1 MITIFRRVT
10 GGRDRTRLTIYSDTF
25 KSHGPQGGVLVTPLN
40 CLISNMKARYL
51 KRLLFFPLIAY
62 LTLGLGLGSPWSPL
76 TGFAYDG
83 DRTLNDADSYF
94 KRGLYLE
101 AVGAYREVAYHA
113 PSRDLQARALIRMGE
128 IYGHYLNDPD
138 SASRMFILVKEKYA
152 QSPALADAYF
162 YSGML
167 LYEKDDYRQAH
178 REFSAYLEK
187 FPKGEKSAL
196 AEFMADACL
205 NPPSRKDRQTV
216 KSPAFTPPV
225 LEIRVLLEENR
236 PAVNLGPASGLD
248 VTTPGGRSLM
258 RIPLGHPAVIRI
270 SDRRFIINETPL
282 SMDELIIVPEGT
294 GTFKLGNR
302 AYRGRL
308 QIKKNPAGTM
318 HAINILKLEDYL
330 YGVVP
335 REMPSNW
342 SLEALKAQAVVSRTY
357 AIYQMERNRM
367 KDYDTCNTTSS
378 QVYGGCIDERAASNR
393 AVDETRGKVLM
404 HNGKIALPYFH
415 ANSGGITEDA
425 KNVWL
430 VDIPY
435 LKTVQDPYSLQ
446 APHTAWS
453 YYLSLDDIQVALGR
467 NGVNVGPLHDVEP
480 YDTSPSGRV
489 KRVRI
494 SGSAGEKVLNAN
506 LFRLHTDPRRLKS
519 TLFTVRRDGKGVR
532 FEGKGSGHG
541 VGMSQWGAYVM
552 ARSGQTYRDILNHYY
567 RGLEIR

>member
-1 MITIFRRVT
+1 MITPLDCFITTVDMKVRH
-10 GGRDRTRLTIYSDTF
+10 LKTF
-25 KSHGPQGGVLVTPLN
+25 LV
-40 CLISNMKARYL
+40 
-51 KRLLFFPLIAY
+51 FPLMAC
-62 LTLGLGLGSPWSPL
+62 LTLGPFSPWSPL
-76 TGFAYDG
+76 PGFAYDG
-83 DRTLNDADSYF
+83 DRTLHEADGYF

-113 PSRDLQARALIRMGE
+113 SSRDVQAGALIRMGE
-128 IYGHYLNDPD
+128 IYGQYLNDPD
-138 SASRMFILVKEKYA
+138 SAARMFNLVKEKYA
-152 QSPALADAYF
+152 RSPALADAYF
-162 YSGML
+162 YTGML
-167 LYEKDDYRQAH
+167 LYEKDRYGEAR

-205 NPPSRKDRQTV
+205 NSPSRKDLQPS
-216 KSPAFTPPV
+216 KSPALTSTAV
-225 LEIRVLLEENR
+225 EIRVLLEENR
-236 PAVNLGPASGLD
+236 REVNLGAASAFD
-248 VTTPGGRSLM
+248 VTTPGGRSVTKM
-258 RIPLGHPAVIRI
+258 PPDHPAAVRV
-270 SDRRFIINETPL
+270 SDGRLTINGTPL
-282 SMDELIIVPEGT
+282 STDEVTIVPGGQ

-302 AYRGRL
+302 TYRGRL
-308 QIKKNPAGTM
+308 RIKKNPAGTIQ
-318 HAINILKLEDYL
+318 AINILNIEDYL

-335 REMPSNW
+335 REMPPNW

-367 KDYDTCNTTSS
+367 KDYDICNTTSS
-378 QVYGGCIDERAASNR
+378 QVYGGCVDERPASNR

-404 HNGKIALPYFH
+404 HNGRIALPYFH
-415 ANSGGITEDA
+415 SNSGGVTEDA

-446 APHTAWS
+446 APNTTWS
-453 YYLSLDDIQVALGR
+453 HYLSLEDIRGALGR
-467 NGVNVGPLHDVEP
+467 NGVNVGSLHGVEP
-480 YDTSPSGRV
+480 YDTSSSGRV

-494 SGSAGEKVLNAN
+494 SGSAGERVINAN

-519 TLFTVRRDGKGVR
+519 TLFTARGDSMGVL

-552 ARSGQTYRDILNHYY
+552 AKSGHTYRDILSHYY

>member
-1 MITIFRRVT
+1 
-10 GGRDRTRLTIYSDTF
+10 
-25 KSHGPQGGVLVTPLN
+25 
-40 CLISNMKARYL
+40 MKVRYL
-51 KRLLFFPLIAY
+51 KYLLIYPLMAC
-62 LTLGLGLGSPWSPL
+62 LTLGPGSPWSSLP
-76 TGFAYDG
+76 GFAYDG
-83 DRTLNDADSYF
+83 DRTLQEADGYF

-101 AVGAYREVAYHA
+101 AIGSYREVAYHA
-113 PSRDLQARALIRMGE
+113 PSRDLQAGALVRMGE
-128 IYGHYLNDPD
+128 IYGQYLNDPD
-138 SASRMFILVKEKYA
+138 SAIRMFNLVKEKYA
-152 QSPALADAYF
+152 QSPAIADAYF
-162 YSGML
+162 YTGML
-167 LYEKDDYRQAH
+167 LYEKDRYGDAR

-187 FPKGEKSAL
+187 FPKGEKSAV

-205 NPPSRKDRQTV
+205 NPPPRKDRQAA
-216 KSPAFTPPV
+216 KSPAFTSPAAD
-225 LEIRVLLEENR
+225 IRVLLEENR
-236 PAVNLGPASGLD
+236 REVNLGTASGFD
-248 VTTPGGRSLM
+248 VTTPEGRSLA
-258 RIPLGHPAVIRI
+258 RIPPGHPAVVRV
-270 SDRRFIINETPL
+270 SDRRLSINGTPL
-282 SMDELIIVPEGT
+282 SADEVIIVPEGK
-294 GTFKLGNR
+294 GTFKLGSR

-308 QIKKNPAGTM
+308 RIKKNPAGTL
-318 HAINILKLEDYL
+318 HAINILNLEDYL

-335 REMPSNW
+335 REMPPNW
-342 SLEALKAQAVVSRTY
+342 SPEALKAQAVVSRTY

-378 QVYGGCIDERAASNR
+378 QVYGGCVDERAASNR

-404 HNGKIALPYFH
+404 HNGRIALPYFH
-415 ANSGGITEDA
+415 SNSGGVTEDA

-446 APHTAWS
+446 APNTTWS
-453 YYLSLDDIQVALGR
+453 HYLSLDDIRGALGR
-467 NGVNVGPLHDVEP
+467 NGVNVGPLHVVEP

-494 SGSAGEKVLNAN
+494 SGSGGERVINAN

-519 TLFTVRRDGKGVR
+519 TLFTARRDAKGVF

-552 ARSGQTYRDILNHYY
+552 AKSGHTYRDILNHYY

>member
-1 MITIFRRVT
+1 VI
-10 GGRDRTRLTIYSDTF
+10 
-25 KSHGPQGGVLVTPLN
+25 VTPLDCFIN
-40 CLISNMKARYL
+40 RAKTVDMKARYL
-51 KRLLFFPLIAY
+51 KSLLVFPLMAC
-62 LTLGLGLGSPWSPL
+62 LTLGLASPWSPL
-76 TGFAYDG
+76 PGFAYDG
-83 DRTLNDADSYF
+83 DRTLKDADGYF

-113 PSRDLQARALIRMGE
+113 PSRDLQAGALVRMGE
-128 IYGHYLNDPD
+128 IYGQYLNDSD
-138 SASRMFILVKEKYA
+138 SATRMFNLVKEKYA
-152 QSPALADAYF
+152 HSPALADAYF
-162 YSGML
+162 YTGML
-167 LYEKDDYRQAH
+167 LYEKDQYREAH
-178 REFSAYLEK
+178 REFSAYLER
-187 FPKGEKSAL
+187 FPKGEKSTL

-205 NPPSRKDRQTV
+205 NPPPRKDRQIA
-216 KSPAFTPPV
+216 SPASTSPV
-225 LEIRVLLEENR
+225 VEIRVLLEENR
-236 PAVNLGPASGLD
+236 REVNLGPASGFD
-248 VTTPGGRSLM
+248 VTTPGGRSLT
-258 RIPLGHPAVIRI
+258 RIPAGHPAVVRVG
-270 SDRRFIINETPL
+270 DRQLIINKTPL
-282 SMDELIIVPEGT
+282 SADEVIIVPEGR

-308 QIKKNPAGTM
+308 RIKKNPAGTM
-318 HAINILKLEDYL
+318 HAINILNIEDYL

-335 REMPSNW
+335 REMPPNW
-342 SLEALKAQAVVSRTY
+342 SPEALKAQAVVSRTY

-378 QVYGGCIDERAASNR
+378 QVYGGCVDERVASNR

-404 HNGKIALPYFH
+404 YNGRIALPYFH
-415 ANSGGITEDA
+415 ANSGGVTEDA

-446 APHTAWS
+446 APNTTWS
-453 YYLSLDDIQVALGR
+453 HYLSLDDIRGALDR
-467 NGVNVGPLHDVEP
+467 NGVNVGLLHGVEP

-494 SGSAGEKVLNAN
+494 SGSAGEKVINAN
-506 LFRLHTDPRRLKS
+506 LFRLHTDPRHLKS
-519 TLFTVRRDGKGVR
+519 TIFTARRDGKGVF

-552 ARSGQTYRDILNHYY
+552 ARSGYTYRDILNHYY

>member
-1 MITIFRRVT
+1 M
-10 GGRDRTRLTIYSDTF
+10 
-25 KSHGPQGGVLVTPLN
+25 VTPLN
-40 CLISNMKARYL
+40 CLINNMKARYP
-51 KRLLFFPLIAY
+51 KALLVLPLIAY
-62 LTLGLGLGSPWSPL
+62 LVLGHSSPWSPPP
-76 TGFAYDG
+76 GFAYDG
-83 DRTLNDADSYF
+83 DRTMNDADGYF
-94 KRGLYLE
+94 KSGLYLE

-113 PSRDLQARALIRMGE
+113 PSRDLQAKALIRMGE
-128 IYGHYLNDPD
+128 IYGQYLNDPE
-138 SASRMFILVKEKYA
+138 SATRMFSLVKEKYA
-152 QSPALADAYF
+152 DSSALADAYF

-167 LYEKDDYRQAH
+167 LYEKDHYREAH

-187 FPKGEKSAL
+187 FPRGEKIAL
-196 AEFMADACL
+196 AEFMVDACL
-205 NPPSRKDRQTV
+205 NPPPRRDRQV
-216 KSPAFTPPV
+216 QKSPALTSPA

-236 PAVNLGPASGLD
+236 TEVTLGSASGFD
-248 VTTPGGRSLM
+248 ITTPGGRSLT
-258 RIPLGHPAVIRI
+258 RVPSGHPAVIRVI
-270 SDRRFIINETPL
+270 DKRLTVNGTPL
-282 SMDELIIVPEGT
+282 SADELVIVPEDK
-294 GTFKLGNR
+294 GTFKLGSR

-308 QIKKNPAGTM
+308 QIKKNPAGTI
-318 HAINILKLEDYL
+318 HAINTLNLEDYL

-335 REMPSNW
+335 REMPPNW

-378 QVYGGCIDERAASNR
+378 QVYGGCNDERTSSNR
-393 AVDETRGKVLM
+393 AVDDTRGKVLK

-435 LKTVQDPYSLQ
+435 LKTVQDPFSLQ
-446 APHTAWS
+446 APNTMWS
-453 YYLSLDDIQVALGR
+453 YYLSLDDIQSALGR
-467 NGVNVGPLHDVEP
+467 NGVNVGPLHGVEP
-480 YDTSPSGRV
+480 FDTSPSGRI

-506 LFRLHTDPRRLKS
+506 LFRIHTDPQRLKS
-519 TLFTVRRDGKGVR
+519 TLFTARREGKGVR

-552 ARSGQTYRDILNHYY
+552 ARSGYTYRDILNHYY

>member
-1 MITIFRRVT
+1 MI
-10 GGRDRTRLTIYSDTF
+10 
-25 KSHGPQGGVLVTPLN
+25 GPEGGVVVTPLD
-40 CLISNMKARYL
+40 CFMAIVDMKVRHL
-51 KRLLFFPLIAY
+51 KGFLVLPLIAC
-62 LTLGLGLGSPWSPL
+62 LTLGPFSPWNPL
-76 TGFAYDG
+76 PGFAYDG
-83 DRTLNDADSYF
+83 DRTLHEADGYF

-113 PSRDLQARALIRMGE
+113 PSRDVQAGALIRMGE
-128 IYGHYLNDPD
+128 IYGQYLNDPD
-138 SASRMFILVKEKYA
+138 SAARMFNLVKEKYA
-152 QSPALADAYF
+152 RSPALADAYF
-162 YSGML
+162 YTGML
-167 LYEKDDYRQAH
+167 LYEKDRYGEAR

-187 FPKGEKSAL
+187 FPKGEKSTL

-205 NPPSRKDRQTV
+205 NPPPRKDRQSA
-216 KSPAFTPPV
+216 KSPALASPAV
-225 LEIRVLLEENR
+225 EIRVLLEENR
-236 PAVNLGPASGLD
+236 REVTLGAVPGFD
-248 VTTPGGRSLM
+248 ITTPGGRSVTKIS
-258 RIPLGHPAVIRI
+258 RGQPAVFRVG
-270 SDRRFIINETPL
+270 DGRLTINGTPL
-282 SMDELIIVPEGT
+282 SADEVTIVPEGQ

-308 QIKKNPAGTM
+308 RIKKNPAGTM
-318 HAINILKLEDYL
+318 QAINILNIEDYL

-335 REMPSNW
+335 REMPPNW

-378 QVYGGCIDERAASNR
+378 QVYGGCADERPTSNR

-404 HNGKIALPYFH
+404 HSGRIALPYFH
-415 ANSGGITEDA
+415 SNSGGVTEDA

-446 APHTAWS
+446 APNTTWS
-453 YYLSLDDIQVALGR
+453 HYLSLDDIRGALGR
-467 NGVNVGPLHDVEP
+467 NGVNVGSVHGVEP

-489 KRVRI
+489 KRIRI
-494 SGSAGEKVLNAN
+494 SGSAGERVINAN

-519 TLFTVRRDGKGVR
+519 TLFTARGDSMGVL

-552 ARSGQTYRDILNHYY
+552 AKSGHTYRDILNHYY
-567 RGLEIR
+567 QGLEIR